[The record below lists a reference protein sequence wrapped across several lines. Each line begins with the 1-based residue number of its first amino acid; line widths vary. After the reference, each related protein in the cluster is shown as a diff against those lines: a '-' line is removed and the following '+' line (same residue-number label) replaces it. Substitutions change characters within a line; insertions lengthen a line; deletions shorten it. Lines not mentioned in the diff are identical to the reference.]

1 MPHETTSTKCVV
13 VGSSP
18 TRATKYGPVAQSV
31 ERETFQ
37 HPLSPLF
44 FSAMNNAN
52 QTPRIHTN
60 GETFLICANEAG
72 FVKLRDKITYLL
84 ENDSA
89 EISLRTIDP
98 NDISAIHLD
107 NTISEP
113 KPQSALSTL
122 FIATILISFL
132 ASSIIGVATII
143 DWIS

>member
-1 MPHETTSTKCVV
+1 
-13 VGSSP
+13 
-18 TRATKYGPVAQSV
+18 
-31 ERETFQ
+31 
-37 HPLSPLF
+37 LSPLF

-60 GETFLICANEAG
+60 GETFLISANEAG
-72 FVKLRDKITYLL
+72 FVELRDKITYLL